1 MHAQPQNRRGPLCT
15 AERPTYNIASISET
29 TKTNQHEI
37 SGQYL
42 DNENIYPDEV
52 LWRHNKSKMAD
63 GRYCEHRQITHLSER
78 EIFVPHLY
86 LFAGTAWFIG
96 SLELV

>member
-1 MHAQPQNRRGPLCT
+1 VHAQPQNRRGPLCT

-52 LWRHNKSKMAD
+52 L
-63 GRYCEHRQITHLSER
+63 
-78 EIFVPHLY
+78 
-86 LFAGTAWFIG
+86 
-96 SLELV
+96 